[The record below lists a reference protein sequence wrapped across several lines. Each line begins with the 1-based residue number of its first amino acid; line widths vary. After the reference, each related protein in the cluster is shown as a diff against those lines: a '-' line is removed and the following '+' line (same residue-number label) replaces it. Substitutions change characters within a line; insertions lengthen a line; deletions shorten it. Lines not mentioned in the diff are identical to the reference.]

1 MEMDIRFTKEGI
13 PVICHDDN
21 TSKLFGSTREIA
33 ELTIG
38 EFLALRYS
46 QDPQAKAN
54 ADVIRLWEAWVTQ
67 EEIDRFHQM
76 GKRVWVMAGAPKD
89 GSVGFTDKENLAH
102 W

>member
-1 MEMDIRFTKEGI
+1 MDIRFTKEGI

-46 QDPQAKAN
+46 
-54 ADVIRLWEAWVTQ
+54 
-67 EEIDRFHQM
+67 
-76 GKRVWVMAGAPKD
+76 
-89 GSVGFTDKENLAH
+89 
-102 W
+102 